1 MDSIVNKLTEIED
14 AASAIVQHAEAQ
26 KEILDKEYDEKRRAF
41 DTQLE
46 NKTLSQIEAIRAK
59 LEENT
64 RKLLESQSGAGNLT
78 VEALKKEYEENHT
91 KYAKEL
97 LNRITEV

>member
-1 MDSIVNKLTEIED
+1 MPLQRLFNMRKP
-14 AASAIVQHAEAQ
+14 Q

-78 VEALKKEYEENHT
+78 VEALKKEYESRIIR